1 VAPICAAMIEE
12 ARGIRFT
19 LIGQL
24 HSRYD
29 RRVVEQM
36 AIAGALRPSHE
47 ENEAQA
53 QERRGEGRRRLDAIS
68 DEIERGWEGKV
79 AGGGFQLLAH
89 GARRQAGRDRSMPVC
104 SPAPR
109 RASSTPHAASLQEA
123 YSTSPACSAAR
134 ATTMPSTGRPGCS
147 RWSSDRQEGRH
158 AAALQ
163 RARRDEPE
171 QLWETT
177 LDRDVRS
184 LLRVKNDQN
193 DEADD
198 IFVKLMGDVVE
209 PRREFIQTNALNATV
224 DT

>member
-1 VAPICAAMIEE
+1 V
-12 ARGIRFT
+12 RHT
-19 LIGQL
+19 LSQL

-29 RRVVEQM
+29 RRVVEQT
-36 AIAGALRPSHE
+36 AIAGVLRPQDGQSEAELE
-47 ENEAQA
+47 EAA
-53 QERRGEGRRRLDAIS
+53 AYVARRLDAIS

-79 AGGGFQLLAH
+79 AEAGFVFSRLVRGVKQVATLDAGLLASAE
-89 GARRQAGRDRSMPVC
+89 ARRLD
-104 SPAPR
+104 
-109 RASSTPHAASLQEA
+109 AAATALQEA
-123 YSTSPACSAAR
+123 YAKPGVLSR
-134 ATTMPSTGRPGCS
+134 KGDDHIVNGPSDLFEAVNAIGRKGVS
-147 RWSSDRQEGRH
+147 
-158 AAALQ
+158 LQ
-163 RARRDEPE
+163 RYKGLGEMNPD

-198 IFVKLMGDVVE
+198 LFVKLMGDVVE